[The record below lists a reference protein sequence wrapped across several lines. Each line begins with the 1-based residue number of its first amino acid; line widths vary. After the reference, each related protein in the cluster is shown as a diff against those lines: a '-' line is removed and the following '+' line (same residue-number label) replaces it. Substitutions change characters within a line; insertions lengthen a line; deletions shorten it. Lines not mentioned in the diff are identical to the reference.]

1 MKIIQSLLFCLLLF
15 TLKGGGRMA
24 FVSLCVSLIMAKRR
38 TFEQVPTRYQS
49 DVQADLL
56 ALGLDTNGDVIQSA
70 E

>member
-1 MKIIQSLLFCLLLF
+1 MKFIQSLLFCWLLL

-38 TFEQVPTRYQS
+38 TFEQVPARYQE
-49 DVQADLL
+49 DVKADLL